1 MDAASRH
8 APTAPPMASF
18 VQRIDTSET
27 TSAYGLAYDL
37 ATLLLPRCRLS
48 VLPAASGV
56 KLRHRLPALRVPK
69 ISLQCVIAD
78 VERVAGLALVAAAAL
93 QHEPHVAAAPRARS
107 EERRVGEE
115 GSG

>member
-1 MDAASRH
+1 
-8 APTAPPMASF
+8 MASF

-78 VERVAGLALVAAAAL
+78 VERAARLALVPAAAL
-93 QHEPHVAAAPRARS
+93 QHEPHVAAAPRS
-107 EERRVGEE
+107 EEQRRTPVTS
-115 GSG
+115 GSRMPSSS